1 MITKEEVR
9 HIAQLARIGINK
21 KEEEKFQKD
30 LSSVLDYFE
39 KLKTVDVS
47 GIEPTSQPF
56 RIENVMR
63 RDESG
68 KEKSKLLS
76 GFLKVKS
83 VFK

>member
-9 HIAQLARIGINK
+9 HIAQLARIGISE

-39 KLKTVDVS
+39 KLKKVDVS

-56 RIENVMR
+56 KIENVMR
-63 RDESG
+63 SDEAG
-68 KEKSKLLS
+68 KKKWKLLS